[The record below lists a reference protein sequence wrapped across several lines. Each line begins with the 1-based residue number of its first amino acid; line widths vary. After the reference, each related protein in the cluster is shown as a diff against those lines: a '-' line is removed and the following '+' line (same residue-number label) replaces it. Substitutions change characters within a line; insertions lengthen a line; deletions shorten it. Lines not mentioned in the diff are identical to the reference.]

1 MNEKDFIPPQL
12 NLDVTYP
19 KDIETCPNTFHGI
32 GPKGNILL
40 KIDGAKRVGRGILL
54 AQNSDGSEDILKCR
68 SKLVHI
74 TPEAYPL
81 EDAQSAE
88 CFDAKTGEKYCFI
101 GVYVQKSAGQHPAES
116 IKSSSATA
124 LDTTHLLEP
133 PPTPEESTANKK
145 IASPPKGNQ
154 QRHKKRTSDELER
167 VHVARQSGCN
177 IRIKRP
183 TVEALTGLSRATIY
197 RYLNETKFPA
207 PIQKAGNERD
217 AFWLLS
223 DIDRYLGLETKFEG
237 GK

>member
-19 KDIETCPNTFHGI
+19 KDIETCPNTFHGT

-54 AQNSDGSEDILKCR
+54 AQNSDDSEDILKCR

-81 EDAQSAE
+81 EDAQSVE

-124 LDTTHLLEP
+124 LDTLTCWNRHLRPKRVP
-133 PPTPEESTANKK
+133 PIRKL
-145 IASPPKGNQ
+145 PPLRKAIN
-154 QRHKKRTSDELER
+154 
-167 VHVARQSGCN
+167 SG
-177 IRIKRP
+177 IRSVP
-183 TVEALTGLSRATIY
+183 AT
-197 RYLNETKFPA
+197 N
-207 PIQKAGNERD
+207 
-217 AFWLLS
+217 
-223 DIDRYLGLETKFEG
+223 
-237 GK
+237 